1 MIHLLILQNF
11 QRMTKDFITKMNHTP
26 QKTTATPDHYL
37 LPQVCPVSEIN
48 PQEQGFIPLYKREA
62 ITDVLHEVSGFRTDY
77 QFIL

>member
-11 QRMTKDFITKMNHTP
+11 QRMT
-26 QKTTATPDHYL
+26 KTTATPDHYL